1 MDRYQTRAYAKINLG
16 LDVVKRLPNGYHQ
29 VKMVMQNIGIHDELT
44 FEKAEQAVTIF
55 TDSEELPTDENN
67 LIYKAARYMLDK
79 YSVPSGLRVHLSK
92 NIPIAA
98 GLAGGSTDA
107 AATIKGSPDRIPVG
121 DGPTN
126 RLPPSTVNS
135 AAWDIMTLT
144 ALCANTAGKMLPVRR
159 HR

>member
-1 MDRYQTRAYAKINLG
+1 MFFALG
-16 LDVVKRLPNGYHQ
+16 NSYCVSVVDG
-29 VKMVMQNIGIHDELT
+29 LT
-44 FEKAEQAVTIF
+44 
-55 TDSEELPTDENN
+55 
-67 LIYKAARYMLDK
+67 
-79 YSVPSGLRVHLSK
+79 GLRC
-92 NIPIAA
+92 IW
-98 GLAGGSTDA
+98 TRQTA
-107 AATIKGSPDRIPVG
+107 AAAIKGSPDRIPVG